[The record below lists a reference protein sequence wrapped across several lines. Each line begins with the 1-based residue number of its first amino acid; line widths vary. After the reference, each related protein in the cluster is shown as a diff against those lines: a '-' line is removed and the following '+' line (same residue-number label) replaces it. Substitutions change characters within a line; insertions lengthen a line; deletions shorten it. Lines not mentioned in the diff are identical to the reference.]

1 MLRHPLRRDDGF
13 TLVELLVVVLIIGV
27 LAAIGLAVMLNQR
40 EKAQDSVAK
49 SAASTAGK
57 AMLVYGSEH
66 GDFSG
71 AAPADLL
78 RIERSLTNATGLD
91 VDSTASTFTVTVESV
106 ADPGAS
112 FSVERRATGELVRTC
127 ALPGTGACQ
136 ADADALGNRW

>member
-1 MLRHPLRRDDGF
+1 MLWPRLRRADGF

-57 AMLVYGSEH
+57 AMLVYASEH
-66 GDFSG
+66 GDFGG
-71 AAPADLL
+71 AVPADLVK
-78 RIERSLTNATGLD
+78 IERSLTNAAGLD
-91 VDSTASTFTVTVESV
+91 VDSNANAFTVTVESA

-112 FSVERRATGELVRTC
+112 FSVERRASGELVRTC
-127 ALPGTGACQ
+127 ALPGTGACL
-136 ADADALGNRW
+136 AAADALGNRW